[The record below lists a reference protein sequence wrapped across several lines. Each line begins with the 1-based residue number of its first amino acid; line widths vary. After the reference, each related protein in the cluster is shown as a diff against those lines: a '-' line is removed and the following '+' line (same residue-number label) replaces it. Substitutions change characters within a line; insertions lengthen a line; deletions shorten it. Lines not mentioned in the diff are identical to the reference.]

1 MKEGLICSARCETDA
16 DPLCGR
22 QKAGHHNFSPLRSI
36 SYNPGTASPSMDL
49 QAYHIQAAEAAAAA
63 VHAEDD
69 DDVVELGP
77 KKAVL
82 LKLEVEAGMA
92 DVGASSNRTGLSPF
106 LGGGN
111 AEAGSRARDLTC
123 PECGKT
129 FLSDKAMYG
138 HLRSHPER
146 GYKGAIRP
154 ATASL
159 AAAAGEKKPTRKV
172 PRKKAGESPATD
184 LSATPVAVGEK
195 RQREEGQHRTRWPVT
210 AKRGRATSTP
220 ISAGSAPAAAVQSS
234 SCCSGDEEIAMIL
247 LKMAS
252 GSGTASEA
260 QQSRQPVRTRD
271 AKHQI
276 PEVDNEQLMVLDHVA
291 QNQMVPELPQLMTL
305 DHVASEA
312 QQQIAQP
319 ELSPEVI
326 IVESQTPEVK
336 ELTEELEIPTK
347 AVFVLVRE
355 KSGAKKRKKRRGN
368 PDPEQ
373 TPEAASPE
381 PANVK
386 PPASDKRPECLICG
400 KSFPTHQA
408 LGGHMAGHKYNKG
421 DDPALVQ
428 AMQMQNILV
437 HRRQRSNAIVG
448 GMGAAEA
455 AVAGAGQED
464 PATGTPREVAVPA
477 ASQNQECHDVQLAA
491 LPVARHACADCNMAF
506 RSGQALGGHMRKH
519 WFPGK
524 QQARAALAAAPL
536 NYDLNELPNDAEA
549 EHQP

>member
-1 MKEGLICSARCETDA
+1 VESKKQDTITSLLSD
-16 DPLCGR
+16 
-22 QKAGHHNFSPLRSI
+22 RS
-36 SYNPGTASPSMDL
+36 TAAPAPSPSMDL
-49 QAYHIQAAEAAAAA
+49 QAYHIQVAEAAAAA

-69 DDVVELGP
+69 DDVVELSP

-92 DVGASSNRTGLSPF
+92 DVGASSNRSGLSPF

-111 AEAGSRARDLTC
+111 AEAGSSARDLTC

-154 ATASL
+154 ATTSL
-159 AAAAGEKKPTRKV
+159 AVVAGDKKPKRKV

-184 LSATPVAVGEK
+184 LSGTPAAVGEK
-195 RQREEGQHRTRWPVT
+195 KQKEKDEHRTRWPVT
-210 AKRGRATSTP
+210 AKRGRGTSTP

-234 SCCSGDEEIAMIL
+234 SWCSGDEEAAMIL
-247 LKMAS
+247 LEMAS
-252 GSGTASEA
+252 GDGPASEA
-260 QQSRQPVRTRD
+260 QQSSWQPVRTLD

-276 PEVDNEQLMVLDHVA
+276 PEVDNEQPMLLDHVA
-291 QNQMVPELPQLMTL
+291 QNQMMPELPQLMTP
-305 DHVASEA
+305 DHVASAEA

-347 AVFVLVRE
+347 SVFVVVRE
-355 KSGAKKRKKRRGN
+355 KSGAKKCKKRRGN

-373 TPEAASPE
+373 TSETVSPE

-386 PPASDKRPECLICG
+386 SPASDKRPECLICG
-400 KSFPTHQA
+400 KLFPTRQA

-448 GMGAAEA
+448 GTGAAEA
-455 AVAGAGQED
+455 AVAGAGQEN
-464 PATGTPREVAVPA
+464 PATSMPQEVAVPA
-477 ASQNQECHDVQLAA
+477 MSQDQKRHDVQLAA
-491 LPVARHACADCNMAF
+491 LPVARHACADCNMTF

-536 NYDLNELPNDAEA
+536 NFDLNELPNDAEG